1 LEDRC
6 SAHLLYRDLIVA
18 MVPVAIERSAISW
31 IRYYFYRDT
40 PPLSAIFRVILGG
53 VSVFL
58 TGILIGVA

>member
-1 LEDRC
+1 
-6 SAHLLYRDLIVA
+6 